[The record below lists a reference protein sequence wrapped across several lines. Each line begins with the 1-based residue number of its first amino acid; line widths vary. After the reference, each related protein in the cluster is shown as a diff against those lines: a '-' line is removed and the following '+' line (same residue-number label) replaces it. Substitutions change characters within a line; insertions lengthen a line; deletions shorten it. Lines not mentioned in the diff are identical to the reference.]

1 MSADPEGHL
10 VPPTTLQVALNGGV
24 GDHRMPRTPQET
36 ARQAAASVAEGAT
49 SIDLH
54 AYDDDGVETLEAGF
68 VAATLTAVRARCPGI
83 PVNMTT
89 FADVEPD
96 PRRRHALV
104 SGWTVLPDLVPAN
117 QGEDGIGELAA
128 MLAARGVGVEACL
141 LSDRDTEL
149 FLARGHWDRY
159 QRVFVEPTALD
170 PGEAVADAARTA
182 RALTDAGCGLEQVHH
197 GVGVATWS
205 VLTQAVRLGHGI
217 RVGLEDTDVLADGTP
232 APDNAGLVAAA
243 ATLLRSR

>member
-1 MSADPEGHL
+1 MSAEPEGRP
-10 VPPTTLQVALNGGV
+10 VRPTTLQVALNGGV
-24 GDHRMPRTPQET
+24 GDDRMPRTPPET
-36 ARQAAASVAEGAT
+36 ARQAAASVAAGAT
-49 SIDLH
+49 SIHLH

-68 VAATLTAVRARCPGI
+68 VAATLTAVRARCPGV

-96 PRRRHALV
+96 PGRRHALV

-149 FLARGHWDRY
+149 FLARGRWDRY
-159 QRVFVEPTALD
+159 QRVFVEPVSTDAD
-170 PGEAVADAARTA
+170 RAVADAARTA

-205 VLTQAVRLGHGI
+205 VLAQAVRLGHGL

-232 APDNAGLVAAA
+232 VPDNAGLVAAA
-243 ATLLRSR
+243 AALLGSR

>member
-49 SIDLH
+49 SIHLH

-68 VAATLTAVRARCPGI
+68 VAATLTAVRARCPASRSTS
-83 PVNMTT
+83 TT

-128 MLAARGVGVEACL
+128 MLAARAWASRRAC
-141 LSDRDTEL
+141 SRTTTRSCSWP
-149 FLARGHWDRY
+149 AGAG
-159 QRVFVEPTALD
+159 TATSASSSSRPRLD
-170 PGEAVADAARTA
+170 PDQAVADAARTA
-182 RALTDAGCGLEQVHH
+182 RALTDASCPLEQVHH

-205 VLTQAVRLGHGI
+205 VLAQAVRLGHGI